1 MTVLGEA
8 VFLDSVLF
16 ELKRLLS
23 WSMKYF
29 LIIRQVVEK
38 PHGCLDGF
46 S

>member
-29 LIIRQVVEK
+29 PIIKQVVEK
-38 PHGCLDGF
+38 LHRCLDG
-46 S
+46 SS